1 MDNRRIPIN
10 VSVNPSDYSGRTT
23 RLDATFPETTS
34 IRDKMNQRMQE
45 FEEESRKWREQFLSA
60 SSLNSPHQSNS
71 LLDHRPRMFVNF
83 PEFPDINSS
92 FASPLS
98 RLSNNNNSSNS
109 LANPSSSSFFP
120 SPLHAQTTHK
130 SFVEED
136 DHGNKKYKMQFEIG
150 DFKPVEIQ
158 VKTEGRQ
165 LIVKGDREFKA
176 GSAVESKQFNR
187 EITLPDFIEPTSVVS
202 FLSDGV
208 LTVEAPCLNNR
219 IDYQPTSTGSIYSTN
234 NSVSTGNAAA
244 ATALRNSPFRDNS
257 SPSRSVFSSQSTPA
271 NANTNLSNNSS
282 RISNLNNNNNNN
294 SSLASHSSFNS
305 PLYNELP
312 TNPIVQ
318 LPAKDVGIN
327 QPAIYKF
334 NMSEFRPEDISIT
347 VTDTSLKIHAVREE
361 NDARGG
367 GKSYREFKREIGL
380 PQGAD
385 VKRLKNS
392 LQSDGTLYIE
402 IPVSDNSNMRPP
414 LSPTGF
420 DKSFNNLTLN
430 ENNNNNNH
438 PVTTSSNNSNSGRLS
453 SLATASSS
461 NHVNTDTK
469 DALIDQTNTGKE
481 LRLTFDLTGYKP
493 EDLSVK
499 VIDNNTLK
507 VHAVH
512 IDNTRGNQIHREY
525 TRQYILP
532 DWVQPEL
539 LRARMSDDGT
549 LTVEIP
555 MPQAQPSKY
564 DRSINIQNSNR

>member
-1 MDNRRIPIN
+1 MPIN
-10 VSVNPSDYSGRTT
+10 VSVNPSEFSGRSI
-23 RLDATFPETTS
+23 RLGNPDTS

-45 FEEESRKWREQFLSA
+45 FEDESRKWREQFLSTT
-60 SSLNSPHQSNS
+60 SNMSPQPS

-83 PEFPDINSS
+83 PEFPELGSS
-92 FASPLS
+92 FGSPLS
-98 RLSNNNNSSNS
+98 RMSN
-109 LANPSSSSFFP
+109 ANPSTSSFFP
-120 SPLHAQTTHK
+120 APLSQASHK
-130 SFVEED
+130 SFIEED
-136 DHGNKKYKMQFEIG
+136 DHGSKKYKMTFEIG
-150 DFKPVEIQ
+150 DFKPTEIQ

-187 EITLPDFIEPTSVVS
+187 EITLPDFVEPTSVIS

-208 LTVEAPCLNNR
+208 LTVEAPVLVDR
-219 IDYQPTSTGSIYSTN
+219 LDYQPNSSLNPSAGASPAST
-234 NSVSTGNAAA
+234 
-244 ATALRNSPFRDNS
+244 LRNSPFRDNS
-257 SPSRSVFSSQSTPA
+257 SPSRSIFANSS
-271 NANTNLSNNSS
+271 NSS
-282 RISNLNNNNNNN
+282 RASRDNMLN
-294 SSLASHSSFNS
+294 SATSLASHSTFNS
-305 PLYNELP
+305 PLYSDLPSNPIIQVASSSASP
-312 TNPIVQ
+312 TNNGV
-318 LPAKDVGIN
+318 VN

-361 NDARGG
+361 NDVRGG

-402 IPVSDNSNMRPP
+402 IPVQDNSNFRPP
-414 LSPTGF
+414 LSPTGIN
-420 DKSFNNLTLN
+420 KSFNNLTLN
-430 ENNNNNNH
+430 ENANH
-438 PVTTSSNNSNSGRLS
+438 NSSNSNSSTMTSNNSSLS
-453 SLATASSS
+453 SSGNVVSSASAKDHS
-461 NHVNTDTK
+461 TK

-512 IDNTRGNQIHREY
+512 IDNSRGNQIHREY

-532 DWVQPEL
+532 EWVQPEL

-555 MPQAQPSKY
+555 VPQVQPSKY
-564 DRSINIQNSNR
+564 ERVINIQNSNR